1 MISRRSFN
9 LIVILLRTI
18 ILYLI
23 VVSVMRLMGK
33 RQIGEL
39 QPYELATA
47 IMISELA
54 AVPMQDMGI
63 PLINGIIPIFVLL
76 IGQFMISFTAMKS
89 NSMRNIICGKPTILV
104 ENGRII
110 EENLRKEF
118 YNLSDLLEQ
127 LRINNTPNIAD
138 VEFAILETSGQ
149 LSVIPKSQKRPVTPD
164 DLKIS
169 TSYEGLP
176 LDLVLDG
183 ELNRANLAKAG
194 LDQNWLYSELGKQG
208 IDSVKNVLFA
218 SLDSNGNLY
227 CQQKIRKR
235 RSGR

>member
-1 MISRRSFN
+1 M
-9 LIVILLRTI
+9 LAVLLRTI
-18 ILYLI
+18 ILYLL
-23 VVSVMRLMGK
+23 VVAVMRLMGK

-63 PLINGIIPIFVLL
+63 PLINGIIPILVLL

-89 NSMRNIICGKPTILV
+89 NSMRNVICGKPTILI

-127 LRINNTPNIAD
+127 LRINNVPNIAD

-164 DLKIS
+164 DLKVP

-176 LDLVLDG
+176 LELVLDG
-183 ELNRANLAKAG
+183 ELIDANLMKAG
-194 LDQNWLYSELGKQG
+194 LDQNWLQSELVKRG
-208 IDSVKNVLFA
+208 IDNVKNVLLA

-227 CQQKIRKR
+227 CQPKIRKR